1 MQFADD
7 YSPEAI
13 VENERHTDAIKTAAS
28 EAAAEVRTSEALHF
42 RMLATSALETLWGL
56 DNGYEA
62 GGKRP
67 RKIGQERTAALVAAG
82 LSAKK
87 QKKLVEPART
97 LATRKDFVSSM
108 DERTP
113 AGILRAILL
122 LEDPQGNPDQPF
134 VRTREG
140 LIRATAKPDTPEQKL
155 RKDAKGGITR
165 ALRAGVTP
173 AKATKILAELVE
185 DIARAEA
192 KAEAAKKTKKAK
204 AAKPVNPMGEYTGQY
219 TLAAARA

>member
-1 MQFADD
+1 MQFAND

-13 VENERHTDAIKTAAS
+13 AENERHTDAIKTAAS
-28 EAAAEVRTSEALHF
+28 EAAAEVRKSESLHF
-42 RMLATSALETLWGL
+42 RMLATSALETLWCL

-67 RKIGQERTAALVAAG
+67 RKIGQERTASLVAAG

-97 LATRKDFVSSM
+97 LATRKDFVSSL

-140 LIRATAKPDTPEQKL
+140 LIRATAKPETPEQKL
-155 RKDAKGGITR
+155 RKDTKGGITR
-165 ALRAGVTP
+165 ALRAGVTAAQ
-173 AKATKILAELVE
+173 AKKILAALVE
-185 DIARAEA
+185 DISKAEA
-192 KAEAAKKTKKAK
+192 KAEAAKKEKKAK
-204 AAKPVNPMGEYTGQY
+204 TAKPVNPMGEYTGQH
-219 TLAAARA
+219 TLAAARG